1 MEVLLSL
8 SRHCTEPLSQ
18 WLQVSKTAVAVAA
31 LALGGGGVVFVAS
44 SVFVM
49 SCKRWALGEVTV
61 VCVSLGTHPLSSR
74 CYVVFVHPG
83 ASFTRWLPV

>member
-31 LALGGGGVVFVAS
+31 LALSGGGVVFVAAS
-44 SVFVM
+44 SIFVM
-49 SCKRWALGEVTV
+49 SCKRWTWVRLQWC
-61 VCVSLGTHPLSSR
+61 VCSLGPTQLTVLFLETHSGHSAVP
-74 CYVVFVHPG
+74 
-83 ASFTRWLPV
+83 